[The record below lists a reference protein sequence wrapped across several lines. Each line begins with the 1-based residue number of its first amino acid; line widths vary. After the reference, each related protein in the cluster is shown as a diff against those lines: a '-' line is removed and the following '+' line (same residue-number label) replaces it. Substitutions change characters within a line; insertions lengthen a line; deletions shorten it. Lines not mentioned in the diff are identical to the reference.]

1 MGQSKEARDRKR
13 EAVVAALLSQSTV
26 EGAAKATGVGAT
38 TIYRWLQ
45 DAEFLSMF
53 RAARRRALDRATAR
67 LAAVSVEAVEVLR
80 EVMQD
85 GDAPPNAR
93 VSAARAVLDAATK
106 TAETEDLS
114 ARVAE
119 LERLIT
125 AQNTGRIA

>member
-13 EAVVAALLSQSTV
+13 EAVVAALLSEPTV
-26 EGAAKATGVGAT
+26 EGAAKASGVGAT

-45 DAEFLSMF
+45 DAEFLILF

-85 GDAPPNAR
+85 NDAPPNAR
-93 VSAARAVLDAATK
+93 VSAAKAVLDAATK
-106 TAETEDLS
+106 TAETEDLA
-114 ARVAE
+114 ARVEA
-119 LERLIT
+119 LEQMLS
-125 AQNTGRIA
+125 AQTQRGIA

>member
-13 EAVVAALLSQSTV
+13 EAAVAALLSQSTV
-26 EGAAKATGVGAT
+26 EDAARVTGVGAT

-85 GDAPPNAR
+85 TEAQASAR
-93 VSAARAVLDAATK
+93 VSAAKAVLDAATK